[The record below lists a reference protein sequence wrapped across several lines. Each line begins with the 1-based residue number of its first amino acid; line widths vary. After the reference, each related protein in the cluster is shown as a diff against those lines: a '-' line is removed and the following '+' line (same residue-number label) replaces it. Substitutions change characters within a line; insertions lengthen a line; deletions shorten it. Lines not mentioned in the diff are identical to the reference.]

1 MMNYPNPYAV
11 KARRD
16 ELLRLG
22 EQEQLAAQVQ
32 PETGANFRRT
42 VELLIGWMKSHNGR
56 VQKTFETYEPIAR
69 PSKLATDSGIH
80 TIRS

>member
-1 MMNYPNPYAV
+1 MSGYPNPYSV

-16 ELLRLG
+16 ELMRLG

-32 PETGANFRRT
+32 SENVVHFHRT
-42 VELLIGWMKSHNGR
+42 VELLVGWMKSHDGHAKK
-56 VQKTFETYEPIAR
+56 VFETYEPITR

-80 TIRS
+80 TIR

>member
-16 ELLRLG
+16 ELMRHG
-22 EQEQLAAQVQ
+22 EQEQLAAEV
-32 PETGANFRRT
+32 PSPMGANFRRT
-42 VELLIGWMKSHNGR
+42 VELLIGWMKAHNGR
-56 VQKTFETYEPIAR
+56 VQKTFDTYEPIAR

-80 TIRS
+80 TIRP